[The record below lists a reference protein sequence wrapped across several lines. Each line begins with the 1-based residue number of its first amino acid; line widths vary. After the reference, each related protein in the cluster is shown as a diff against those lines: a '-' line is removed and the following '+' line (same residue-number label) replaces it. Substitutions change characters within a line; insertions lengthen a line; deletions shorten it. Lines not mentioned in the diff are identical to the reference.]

1 MWGYS
6 DGFVVYQGMKS
17 VSFTVLYL
25 DLLDAVIMLGT
36 RIMLVKLLDGTIWW
50 YETWNMISLAISGST

>member
-1 MWGYS
+1 MGLQWWICC
-6 DGFVVYQGMKS
+6 QGMKS